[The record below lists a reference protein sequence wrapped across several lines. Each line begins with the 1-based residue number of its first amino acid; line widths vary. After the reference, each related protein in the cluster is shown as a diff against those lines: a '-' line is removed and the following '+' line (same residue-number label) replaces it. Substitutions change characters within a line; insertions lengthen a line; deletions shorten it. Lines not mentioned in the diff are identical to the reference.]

1 MPRSTKLGKQ
11 MSDAGLVIDTHVW
24 LWLEAEP
31 DRLGEPACARIEQSA
46 RAGKLWVSVMSVWE
60 IGMLVAKDRIRL
72 SMPVDE
78 WVRQASATPGM
89 QMLGVIPEIALEST
103 RLPDAPHGDP
113 VDRLLMASA
122 RLHNLTLVT
131 ADEKILAYAK
141 QGHLKALKA

>member
-1 MPRSTKLGKQ
+1 MPE
-11 MSDAGLVIDTHVW
+11 AGLILDTHVW
-24 LWLEAEP
+24 IWLESDPGQIGTHAV
-31 DRLGEPACARIEQSA
+31 ARINEA
-46 RAGKLWVSVMSVWE
+46 AKHGGLWVSVMSVWE

-78 WVRQASATPGM
+78 WVRQASATPSM

-122 RLHNLTLVT
+122 RVHNLTLIT
-131 ADEKILAYAK
+131 SDEKILAYAA
-141 QGHLKALKA
+141 QGHMKALKA

>member
-1 MPRSTKLGKQ
+1 MP
-11 MSDAGLVIDTHVW
+11 MPDMGLVIDTHVW
-24 LWLEAEP
+24 LWIESDP
-31 DRLGEPACARIEQSA
+31 DRLSEPARSRIEQAA
-46 RAGKLWVSVMSVWE
+46 RVGKLWVSVMSVWE

-89 QMLGVIPEIALEST
+89 QMLGVVPEIALEST

-122 RLHNLTLVT
+122 RVHNLTLIT
-131 ADEKILAYAK
+131 ADEKILAYAD

>member
-1 MPRSTKLGKQ
+1 

-24 LWLEAEP
+24 LWLESEP
-31 DRLGEPACARIEQSA
+31 DRLGESARARIEQAA

>member
-1 MPRSTKLGKQ
+1 MPD
-11 MSDAGLVIDTHVW
+11 MGLVIDTHVW
-24 LWLEAEP
+24 LWIESDP
-31 DRLGEPACARIEQSA
+31 DRLSEPARSRIEQAA
-46 RAGKLWVSVMSVWE
+46 RVGKLWVSVMSVWE

-89 QMLGVIPEIALEST
+89 QMLGVVPEIALEST

-122 RLHNLTLVT
+122 RVHNLTLIT
-131 ADEKILAYAK
+131 ADEKILAYAD